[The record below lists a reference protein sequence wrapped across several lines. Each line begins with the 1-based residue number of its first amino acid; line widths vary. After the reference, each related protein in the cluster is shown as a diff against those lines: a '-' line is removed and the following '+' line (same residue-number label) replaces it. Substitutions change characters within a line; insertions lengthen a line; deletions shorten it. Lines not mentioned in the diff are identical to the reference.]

1 MRPSNAIPYAHLQSL
16 RSPLARTGWKT
27 SANRLSPFL
36 RSSLEAVA
44 TILGLIGFG
53 CGWVA
58 IASDTPAASNPTR
71 ASEPHWLA
79 PTEPVFSIQ
88 DESRLSTA
96 GYSGRGSG
104 SCQSARSSTG
114 ECRNL
119 ADRRFQRLARGV
131 LRESGADAMVDRST
145 S

>member
-58 IASDTPAASNPTR
+58 IASDTPTR
-71 ASEPHWLA
+71 
-79 PTEPVFSIQ
+79 
-88 DESRLSTA
+88 DETA
-96 GYSGRGSG
+96 I
-104 SCQSARSSTG
+104 AT
-114 ECRNL
+114 
-119 ADRRFQRLARGV
+119 ATARGTV
-131 LRESGADAMVDRST
+131 PAAEAGFRILIDLIR
-145 S
+145 